1 MAEALF
7 WSPTQFRTPQFDAS
21 HAHFRRSPGANLGV
35 SAGRTW
41 TTCLVTVPDVLSNA
55 WRPFRFNMGSLSTER
70 NFVIIEPDTNWISD
84 RSSQTPSV
92 MPTITTASID

>member
-7 WSPTQFRTPQFDAS
+7 WSPTQFRTPKFNAA

-41 TTCLVTVPDVLSNA
+41 TTCSVTVPDVVSNP
-55 WRPFRFNMGSLSTER
+55 WRPFRFNMGGLSTAR
-70 NFVIIEPDTNWISD
+70 NFISVHPDGSSVVN
-84 RSSQTPSV
+84 RSSQTPAV
-92 MPTITTASID
+92 GPNILTASID